1 MCQND
6 LEIKVFKVFCG
17 YSREMFLRQPGN
29 IWCRYVHTCGYVGMC
44 SHVLRAQ
51 LSLMRHVP
59 GQLRGNQP
67 WQPEGGTALGGNR
80 LGRAFHLCL
89 RLRLGYQLEIGHSQ
103 GVGRGRGIGP
113 GQVILM
119 VHGFLGKC
127 GNEAQP
133 GGVKNR

>member
-1 MCQND
+1 M
-6 LEIKVFKVFCG
+6 FCG

-29 IWCRYVHTCGYVGMC
+29 IWCRYVHTCGCVGMC

-80 LGRAFHLCL
+80 LGRGFHLC
-89 RLRLGYQLEIGHSQ
+89 LGYQLEIGHSQ
-103 GVGRGRGIGP
+103 GLGRGRGIGP
-113 GQVILM
+113 GRHTQYSWLM
-119 VHGFLGKC
+119 AFW
-127 GNEAQP
+127 GNVGMRLNQ
-133 GGVKNR
+133 GGGEEQIVRISLLVSGQSSF

>member
-1 MCQND
+1 
-6 LEIKVFKVFCG
+6 
-17 YSREMFLRQPGN
+17 
-29 IWCRYVHTCGYVGMC
+29 MC

-59 GQLRGNQP
+59 GQVRGNQP